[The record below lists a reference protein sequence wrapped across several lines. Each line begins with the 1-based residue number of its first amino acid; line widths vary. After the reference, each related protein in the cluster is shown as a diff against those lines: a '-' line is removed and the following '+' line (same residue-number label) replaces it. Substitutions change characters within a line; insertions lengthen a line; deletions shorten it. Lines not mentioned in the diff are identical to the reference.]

1 MKIINIY
8 IIQNS
13 TMRKLI
19 QWVATLVGVTASAL
33 PFAARADVPFDPP
46 ANTNSPSSA
55 GPLFTYTS
63 LDNVPPVVAAAYL
76 INAVLGIL
84 GIIALI
90 LIIYAGFM
98 WMFSRGNEEKV
109 GTAVKILRDAFI
121 GLLIIIGSYGISFY
135 IFEVI
140 NYAT

>member
-1 MKIINIY
+1 
-8 IIQNS
+8 
-13 TMRKLI
+13 MRTLI
-19 QWVATLVGVTASAL
+19 KWFATLMGVATAGL
-33 PFAARADVPFDPP
+33 PIAARADVPFDPLSNP
-46 ANTNSPSSA
+46 ATYGLSNTSPA
-55 GPLFTYTS
+55 VT
-63 LDNVPPVVAAAYL
+63 AAYL

-140 NYAT
+140 NFAT